1 MQIVA
6 ASYLLPMQGPV
17 ITGGAMA
24 FDNGQIIALGTRAE
38 MTALFAAPVTDYPG
52 CVIMPGLVNAHTH
65 LALTHFP
72 AWKLRKGLDY
82 LPRTYVDWVI
92 QVIKIARGLTIEEK
106 VLSLQEG
113 IEKSLEAGTTAI
125 GEIVTDFSLIGN
137 YATSPMRGRLL
148 LEVIGQD
155 QLRGASQVENLLQL
169 IAQFPVGRFAP
180 GISPHTPHTVA
191 DQILTSLATAAEKQ
205 QIPLV
210 MHLAES
216 AEELLFAHDS
226 SGTIATLLYPFVGWE
241 QYLPPPKRTTPT
253 AHLASL
259 GLLKPGTVAVHGV
272 HLTPTDA
279 ELLRQHGVG
288 IILCPRSNDRLNVG
302 KAPIHLYKKLGI
314 KLALG
319 TDSLASNDSLSLW
332 DELRALQDLFPG
344 VFTPVEALSL
354 ATTAGAELL
363 GIAHETGSLKAGK
376 SADFLVVQPT
386 EQIDIPT
393 DVARSLIDDSRI
405 LQTYIA
411 GTPC

>member
-1 MQIVA
+1 
-6 ASYLLPMQGPV
+6 
-17 ITGGAMA
+17 MA

-137 YATSPMRGRLL
+137 YATTPLRGRLL

-169 IAQFPVGRFAP
+169 IAQFPVGRFSP

-191 DQILTSLATAAEKQ
+191 DQILTSLTTAAEKL

-210 MHLAES
+210 VHLAES

-226 SGTIATLLYPFVGWE
+226 SGTIASLLYPFVGWE
-241 QYLPPPKRTTPT
+241 QYLPPPRRTTPT
-253 AHLASL
+253 AHLATL

-272 HLTPTDA
+272 HLTPSDA

-288 IILCPRSNDRLNVG
+288 VILCPRSNERLNVG

-344 VFTPVEALSL
+344 AFTPDEALTL
-354 ATTAGAELL
+354 ATFAGAELL
-363 GIAHETGSLKAGK
+363 GIAAETGSLKAGK

-386 EQIDIPT
+386 EQIANPL
-393 DVARSLIDDSRI
+393 DVARALINDSRM

-411 GTPC
+411 GIPC

>member
-137 YATSPMRGRLL
+137 YATTPMRGRLL

-191 DQILTSLATAAEKQ
+191 DQILTSLSTAAEKL

-210 MHLAES
+210 VHLAES

-226 SGTIATLLYPFVGWE
+226 TGTIASLLYPFVGWE
-241 QYLPPPKRTTPT
+241 QYIPHSRHTTPT
-253 AHLASL
+253 AHLATL

-272 HLTPTDA
+272 HLTPSDA

-288 IILCPRSNDRLNVG
+288 VILCPRSNERLNVG

-344 VFTPVEALSL
+344 AFTPEEALTL
-354 ATTAGAELL
+354 ATFAGAELL
-363 GIAHETGSLKAGK
+363 GIAHEAGSLKAGK

-386 EQIDIPT
+386 EQIDSPT
-393 DVARSLIDDSRI
+393 DIARSLIDDSRI